1 MSVAMRA
8 LGLAAVWT
16 LAGSAQNWDP
26 GPKLSKEVAGLT
38 EGKLKLT
45 FESRTRYES
54 RTGMSF
60 GKEPDRDAVLLRNRL
75 GIAFSP
81 VKWFR
86 VSAMVQDARAPLYGT
101 GAPNNVRDFADL
113 QEGLIEFRP
122 QAKKGFGLA
131 VGRAAASYG
140 EGRLIGTPQWG
151 NVGRTYDQA
160 RATWRARWFQADA
173 LFVSTVKVRVAEFNK
188 PVLGERVWG
197 MYNAVPNVAGKSV
210 LEFYV
215 LRHDQNRTAG
225 FTGGS
230 TALGTDRLGTNTF
243 GFRLAG
249 PLGTGWKYS
258 VEDVWQTGKIGPA
271 GHRAAALFAGV
282 TRRWTIQ
289 AKPLDVSGEYKYASG
304 TANPKDVTKSG
315 TFDQLFAAN
324 HDKFGHADLLGWRN
338 IHNVRSLATLGWTK
352 NLAFNLMYN
361 EFWLASARDGFYNG
375 SGKLIARSADGSA
388 GRHVGREADAFFTY
402 RYRQFQ
408 FGAGYGFF
416 FNGAVV
422 IKTTP
427 GASPSYVYVFQTY
440 SF

>member
-1 MSVAMRA
+1 
-8 LGLAAVWT
+8 
-16 LAGSAQNWDP
+16 
-26 GPKLSKEVAGLT
+26 
-38 EGKLKLT
+38 
-45 FESRTRYES
+45 
-54 RTGMSF
+54 
-60 GKEPDRDAVLLRNRL
+60 
-75 GIAFSP
+75 
-81 VKWFR
+81 
-86 VSAMVQDARAPLYGT
+86 
-101 GAPNNVRDFADL
+101 
-113 QEGLIEFRP
+113 
-122 QAKKGFGLA
+122 
-131 VGRAAASYG
+131 
-140 EGRLIGTPQWG
+140 
-151 NVGRTYDQA
+151 
-160 RATWRARWFQADA
+160 
-173 LFVSTVKVRVAEFNK
+173 
-188 PVLGERVWG
+188 
-197 MYNAVPNVAGKSV
+197 
-210 LEFYV
+210 
-215 LRHDQNRTAG
+215 
-225 FTGGS
+225 
-230 TALGTDRLGTNTF
+230 
-243 GFRLAG
+243 
-249 PLGTGWKYS
+249 
-258 VEDVWQTGKIGPA
+258 
-271 GHRAAALFAGV
+271 V
-282 TRRWTIQ
+282 TRRWTIHG
-289 AKPLDVSGEYKYASG
+289 KPLDVSGEYKYASG